1 MVATVFL
8 ALGLIALIGSLVHW
22 WLPDLDVALTRRV
35 AGELVINVFLPA
47 LNFEVVYKLP
57 IDRTFWQVPFILTV
71 GALTCV
77 LVASLV
83 LLPARIDSRV
93 KGSLVLASAFG
104 NVTYLGLPV
113 LQGLFPEHQL
123 EALEVAVLAEVT
135 VTSLDLVVS
144 SVIAPLYGSE
154 AGRSPKAIAKEVAE
168 FPLLWAIAL
177 AAACRLG
184 GVHVPAFVLMALHLL
199 GATVSG
205 VMLLVLGMALRP
217 SALVAAVRKPGHLAT
232 PLLVKLVL
240 SPILVLVL
248 ARMLGLGDVK
258 THAITMEG
266 AMPPQLFAL
275 IAADKAGLD
284 TEYLA
289 VAVLALTALSFITLP
304 LLDSRF

>member
-77 LVASLV
+77 VASLV

-135 VTSLDLVVS
+135 EPLLDLVVS
-144 SVIAPLYGSE
+144 SVIAPLDGSE

-205 VMLLVLGMALRP
+205 VMLLVLGMALRAF
-217 SALVAAVRKPGHLAT
+217 ALVAAVRKPGHLAT

-248 ARMLGLGDVK
+248 ARMLRLGDVK

-266 AMPPQLFAL
+266 AMPPQLFVL
-275 IAADKAGLD
+275 IPADKAGLD

-304 LLDSRF
+304 LLDSCF

>member
-35 AGELVINVFLPA
+35 AGQLVINVFLPA

-57 IDRTFWQVPFILTV
+57 IDKTFWQVPLILTV

-184 GVHVPAFVLMALHLL
+184 GIARTSFRADGPSFAGRNSIGGDVVGAGYGTQTFGSGCGRTQARTLGYAATCEVSAVSDSGL
-199 GATVSG
+199 GACADVGPGGGEDACDHNGRSD
-205 VMLLVLGMALRP
+205 AP
-217 SALVAAVRKPGHLAT
+217 S
-232 PLLVKLVL
+232 
-240 SPILVLVL
+240 
-248 ARMLGLGDVK
+248 
-258 THAITMEG
+258 
-266 AMPPQLFAL
+266 LFAL

-304 LLDSRF
+304 LLNSRF